1 MFLAFFAV
9 FKIFTTIL
17 NEIAYT
23 SSLLVF
29 LYLVSF
35 CNLLVLQICVL
46 VLIATVFDNID
57 NIPNKMT
64 IFVYPNGVFP
74 LACSE
79 CSRVS
84 VFNSFLWKLH
94 CGNESDAEKALIVA
108 ESVNKFGHSST
119 LCKHQ
124 VKNYAIKSRQGKILM
139 YVSKCLL
146 NWWATIIWC

>member
-1 MFLAFFAV
+1 MFLAFFA
-9 FKIFTTIL
+9 TRPIL

-29 LYLVSF
+29 VYLVSF

-46 VLIATVFDNID
+46 VLIATVFDNI
-57 NIPNKMT
+57 PNKMM

-94 CGNESDAEKALIVA
+94 CGKESDVKKALIVA

-119 LCKHQ
+119 LCKHR
-124 VKNYAIKSRQGKILM
+124 VKNYPMKSRQGKILM